1 MRRSN
6 SVNSYF
12 KNGKNL
18 NKKLVNILNHKMF
31 KGYRIS
37 KESKKVFVEKPKYI
51 GENCWER
58 KIFDPFDDYYLI
70 EYKNKNL
77 SSLNHQDFS
86 NMIHINNLSRKSMDE
101 YGSIRK
107 VSVHTQKGGSFR
119 KKRIINL
126 EKKPIRKERYFYF
139 YQDSQL
145 MTKNSNENKNEILY
159 NNIFQDNNEKKLYN
173 DIPIFAIEKI
183 QKISLD
189 NIKDIKRLKYLKR
202 KEERQNDLQF
212 LYKLSHSKPKKIDFK
227 NRYNNITNLK
237 SNIVK
242 NPIIKTKLG
251 NSRVNSSK
259 IGNRVKNIEI
269 IHPITDLAF
278 FNNSHGMNTINKE
291 YKNENSIIQNKKLFN
306 EIGTQSK
313 ESHLFYSSSVGNLS
327 IKKTKLFKE
336 KKVAKVKKKSNSFIY
351 PIKQR
356 FMSDKILRD
365 QLEIKRMRFNKL
377 RNMMEI

>member
-1 MRRSN
+1 MIYN
-6 SVNSYF
+6 F
-12 KNGKNL
+12 
-18 NKKLVNILNHKMF
+18 
-31 KGYRIS
+31 
-37 KESKKVFVEKPKYI
+37 YI
-51 GENCWER
+51 N
-58 KIFDPFDDYYLI
+58 YLTT
-70 EYKNKNL
+70 N
-77 SSLNHQDFS
+77 
-86 NMIHINNLSRKSMDE
+86 
-101 YGSIRK
+101 
-107 VSVHTQKGGSFR
+107 
-119 KKRIINL
+119 
-126 EKKPIRKERYFYF
+126 
-139 YQDSQL
+139 
-145 MTKNSNENKNEILY
+145 
-159 NNIFQDNNEKKLYN
+159 
-173 DIPIFAIEKI
+173 
-183 QKISLD
+183 
-189 NIKDIKRLKYLKR
+189 
-202 KEERQNDLQF
+202 
-212 LYKLSHSKPKKIDFK
+212 KKIDFK

-242 NPIIKTKLG
+242 NRIIKTKLG

-259 IGNRVKNIEI
+259 ISNRVKNIEI

-278 FNNSHGMNTINKE
+278 FNNSLGMNTINKE

-356 FMSDKILRD
+356 IMSDKILRD